1 MKGCSWIADSS
12 IQPVASRKVWPKRR
26 KPTSPLACD
35 EDERLRR
42 ITDLW
47 LQTDRQYGLHSQ
59 YLSQA
64 LDQPRGTYALN
75 SQLLE
80 LGASRACHGTDVL
93 LDRGA
98 MFSWVM
104 RVPREYIQLVEA
116 QDRDALVILAHFA
129 VLLIRANTVWWLEG
143 LGTNL
148 PRAVAVALGSEHRKL
163 IEWPAYHA
171 AVCLS

>member
-1 MKGCSWIADSS
+1 MNHALAVYRHEIEKITRRNVATVFASSALTAVYFVRTSILDFENLEATFPLSAAHASEMAGGMISCIVRAMWGLRGPLEVLMKGCSWIADSS

-26 KPTSPLACD
+26 KPASPLACD

-75 SQLLE
+75 S
-80 LGASRACHGTDVL
+80 
-93 LDRGA
+93 
-98 MFSWVM
+98 
-104 RVPREYIQLVEA
+104 
-116 QDRDALVILAHFA
+116 
-129 VLLIRANTVWWLEG
+129 
-143 LGTNL
+143 
-148 PRAVAVALGSEHRKL
+148 
-163 IEWPAYHA
+163 
-171 AVCLS
+171 